1 MDLDA
6 EGVVGIQDRV
16 VLGGE
21 NPGRDLGVE
30 GKEGVDEASGASG
43 KSGEPVRSGLNF
55 LEATDV
61 RCSRSNFGR
70 VLRVTLDE

>member
-6 EGVVGIQDRV
+6 EGVVGTQDRV

-30 GKEGVDEASGASG
+30 GKEGVDEAAGASG
-43 KSGEPVRSGLNF
+43 KSGELVRSGKI
-55 LEATDV
+55 
-61 RCSRSNFGR
+61 S
-70 VLRVTLDE
+70 